1 MSGTA
6 TVTAVA
12 VAAAS
17 DVTQTAPRKTY
28 VVVESCPHAGPLGDD
43 PRSETRAEP
52 FFGLGGAS
60 DFFADKAHR
69 ATPRRGDRRERA
81 RGAWMIARDDSTTVR
96 GVDMGSTAVRVSVK
110 RWARVD
116 AADSPRGE

>member
-28 VVVESCPHAGPLGDD
+28 VVESCPHAGAGLPAGD

-52 FFGLGGAS
+52 FFELGGAS

-69 ATPRRGDRRERA
+69 VTPRRGDDGARERRERA
-81 RGAWMIARDDSTTVR
+81 SDPWTIARDDSTTVR
-96 GVDMGSTAVRVSVK
+96 WVDIASTAVRLSLK
-110 RWARVD
+110 RFARG
-116 AADSPRGE
+116 RG